1 MIRILALVF
10 GFVIISLLIYKLVD
24 YGLTQRAE
32 ANEAKR
38 QKELKEAEAQ
48 KELFE
53 NMDEDDL

>member
-32 ANEAKR
+32 ANETKR